1 MKKILEYINKL
12 NEFNTIVE
20 ELDKIEQG
28 NNKLIDKTKEYNLYA
43 GKHVFDRLY
52 RDVEQTYNIGDKIS
66 LKQVIDTVNKGF
78 YHILNCHSSNKLK
91 VGDSTSAICIT
102 NKKYNIYLN
111 VVVYINKINIDGTF
125 DLTILTVMKKNN
137 FGTILKR
144 YINEDLFNNIIF
156 INI

>member
-1 MKKILEYINKL
+1 MKKILEYINNL
-12 NEFNTIVE
+12 NEFKTIVE
-20 ELDKIEQG
+20 ELDKTEQG

-43 GKHVFDRLY
+43 GKHLFDRLY

-78 YHILNCHSSNKLK
+78 YHIVNCHTSNKLK
-91 VGDSTSAICIT
+91 DGDPKSAICIT
-102 NKKYNIYLN
+102 NKKYDNYLN

-137 FGTILKR
+137 FGTMLKR

-156 INI
+156 VTI

>member
-1 MKKILEYINKL
+1 MKKILEYINNL
-12 NEFNTIVE
+12 NEFKIIVE

-43 GKHVFDRLY
+43 GKHLFDRLY
-52 RDVEQTYNIGDKIS
+52 RQVEQTYNIGDKIS
-66 LKQVIDTVNKGF
+66 LKQVVDIVSKGF
-78 YHILNCHSSNKLK
+78 YHILNCHTSNKLK
-91 VGDSTSAICIT
+91 IGDPKSAICIT
-102 NKKYNIYLN
+102 NKKYDNYLN

-137 FGTILKR
+137 FGTTLKR

-156 INI
+156 VTI

>member
-1 MKKILEYINKL
+1 MKKILEYINNL
-12 NEFNTIVE
+12 NEFKTIVE

-43 GKHVFDRLY
+43 GKHLFDRLY
-52 RDVEQTYNIGDKIS
+52 RDVEQTYNISDKIS

-78 YHILNCHSSNKLK
+78 YHIINCSTSNKLK
-91 VGDSTSAICIT
+91 IGDPKSAICIT
-102 NKKYNIYLN
+102 NKKYNDYLN

-137 FGTILKR
+137 FGTNLKR

-156 INI
+156 VTI